1 MPSCLCEKYLMWCNK
16 IMNKEFENILD
27 DCLER
32 LIVRGK
38 TVEDCLNAYPQQ
50 ADALKPLLQT
60 ALLAKKATGI
70 EPHPEFKARARYQFH
85 IALQE
90 AATKKDRFLSKWR
103 FRWATALAAILVM
116 LMASGGLVVAAG
128 TSMPD
133 SPLYWVK
140 LAVEQM
146 QINLTFSD
154 MGKANLYAEFADRRF
169 SEIMHMAQKGDA
181 SQVVAGTNL
190 LNDQLAMITN
200 LTTDA
205 DKTWQDNRT
214 LSEDEQSA
222 LESDETL
229 TTSAGATLKPPAVA
243 VTPLPALS
251 TDSVFQDSMAEEGET
266 SELLSRLL
274 QDGINNSAAL
284 RDSLTTAPES
294 VQSALLEAIKV
305 LEAGYSNA
313 IIAILSV
320 NR

>member
-1 MPSCLCEKYLMWCNK
+1 MPSCLCEKYLTRCNK

-32 LIVRGK
+32 LVVRGE

-60 ALLAKKATGI
+60 ALLTKNATVI
-70 EPHPEFKARARYQFH
+70 EPRPEFKASARYQFR

-90 AATKKDRFLSKWR
+90 TTTNKNRFLSTWR
-103 FRWATALAAILVM
+103 FRWATALTAILVM
-116 LMASGGLVVAAG
+116 LMASGGLVIAAG

-133 SPLYWVK
+133 SPLYSVK

-154 MGKANLYAEFADRRF
+154 LGKANLYARFANRRV

-190 LNDQLAMITN
+190 LGNQLAIIVN

-205 DKTWQDNRT
+205 DKTWQDNRV
-214 LSEDEQSA
+214 LNEGGLSA
-222 LESDETL
+222 LESDEPL
-229 TTSAGATLKPPAVA
+229 TKTPGLALQPPAPVL
-243 VTPLPALS
+243 TLPPALS
-251 TDSVFQDSMAEEGET
+251 TDAVLQDSMAEEGEA
-266 SELLSRLL
+266 SELLSLL
-274 QDGINNSAAL
+274 LHDGVKNSAAL
-284 RDSLTTAPES
+284 RDFLTIVPES
-294 VQSALLEAIKV
+294 VQSALLEAIAV

-313 IIAILSV
+313 ISAISE
-320 NR
+320 

>member
-1 MPSCLCEKYLMWCNK
+1 
-16 IMNKEFENILD
+16 MNKEFENILD

-32 LIVRGK
+32 LVVRGE

-60 ALLAKKATGI
+60 ALLTKNATVI
-70 EPHPEFKARARYQFH
+70 EPRPEFKASARYQFR

-90 AATKKDRFLSKWR
+90 TTTNKNRFLSTWR
-103 FRWATALAAILVM
+103 FRWATALTSILVM

-133 SPLYWVK
+133 SPLYSVK

-154 MGKANLYAEFADRRF
+154 LGKANLYAKFADRRV

-190 LNDQLAMITN
+190 LNYQLTMIAN

-205 DKTWQDNRT
+205 AKTRQDNSV
-214 LSEDEQSA
+214 LNEDGQSA
-222 LESDETL
+222 LESDEPLIKTPGLALQPPGPVLTL
-229 TTSAGATLKPPAVA
+229 P
-243 VTPLPALS
+243 PALS
-251 TDSVFQDSMAEEGET
+251 TDAVLQDSMAEEGET
-266 SELLSRLL
+266 SELLSLLL
-274 QDGINNSAAL
+274 QDGVKNSAVL
-284 RDSLTTAPES
+284 RDFLTTVPES
-294 VQSALLEAIKV
+294 VQSALLAAIEV
-305 LEAGYSNA
+305 LEAGYFNA
-313 IIAILSV
+313 ISAILSV

>member
-1 MPSCLCEKYLMWCNK
+1 
-16 IMNKEFENILD
+16 MNKEFENILD

-32 LIVRGK
+32 LVVRGE

-60 ALLAKKATGI
+60 ALLTKNATGI
-70 EPHPEFKARARYQFH
+70 EPRPEFKASARYQFR

-90 AATKKDRFLSKWR
+90 TTTNKNRFLSTWR
-103 FRWATALAAILVM
+103 FRWATALTAILVM

-133 SPLYWVK
+133 SPLYSVK

-154 MGKANLYAEFADRRF
+154 LGKANLYAKFADRRV

-190 LNDQLAMITN
+190 LGDQLAMIAN

-205 DKTWQDNRT
+205 DKTWQDNRV
-214 LSEDEQSA
+214 LIEDGQSA
-222 LESDETL
+222 LESDESL
-229 TTSAGATLKPPAVA
+229 TKTPGLALQPPAPVL
-243 VTPLPALS
+243 TLPPALS
-251 TDSVFQDSMAEEGET
+251 TDVVFQDSMAEEGET
-266 SELLSRLL
+266 SELLSLLL
-274 QDGINNSAAL
+274 QDGVKNSAAL
-284 RDSLTTAPES
+284 RDFLTIVPES
-294 VQSALLEAIKV
+294 VQSALLEAIAV

-313 IIAILSV
+313 ISAIIE
-320 NR
+320 

>member
-1 MPSCLCEKYLMWCNK
+1 
-16 IMNKEFENILD
+16 MNKEFENILD

-32 LIVRGK
+32 LVVRGE

-60 ALLAKKATGI
+60 ALLTKNATVI
-70 EPHPEFKARARYQFH
+70 EPRPEFKASARYQFR

-90 AATKKDRFLSKWR
+90 TTTNKNRFLSTWR
-103 FRWATALAAILVM
+103 FRWATALTAILVM
-116 LMASGGLVVAAG
+116 LMASGGLVIAAG

-133 SPLYWVK
+133 SPLYSVK

-154 MGKANLYAEFADRRF
+154 LGKANLYARFANRRV

-190 LNDQLAMITN
+190 LGNQLAIIVN

-205 DKTWQDNRT
+205 DKTWQDNRV
-214 LSEDEQSA
+214 LIEGEQSA
-222 LESDETL
+222 LESDEPLTKTPGLAIQPPEPVITL
-229 TTSAGATLKPPAVA
+229 PP
-243 VTPLPALS
+243 TLS
-251 TDSVFQDSMAEEGET
+251 TDAVFQDSMVEEGEA
-266 SELLSRLL
+266 SELLSLL
-274 QDGINNSAAL
+274 LHDGVKNSAAL
-284 RDSLTTAPES
+284 RDFLTTVPES
-294 VQSALLEAIKV
+294 VQSALLEAIAV

-313 IIAILSV
+313 ISAISE
-320 NR
+320 

>member
-32 LIVRGK
+32 LVVRGE

-50 ADALKPLLQT
+50 ADALKSLLQT
-60 ALLAKKATGI
+60 ALLTKNATVI
-70 EPHPEFKARARYQFH
+70 EPRSEFKASARYQFR

-90 AATKKDRFLSKWR
+90 ATTNKNRFLSTWR
-103 FRWATALAAILVM
+103 FRWATALTAILVM

-133 SPLYWVK
+133 NPLYSVK

-154 MGKANLYAEFADRRF
+154 LGKANLYARFADRRV
-169 SEIMHMAQKGDA
+169 SEIIHMAQKGDA

-190 LNDQLAMITN
+190 LGYQLAMIAN

-205 DKTWQDNRT
+205 DKTWQDNRGI
-214 LSEDEQSA
+214 SEDGQPS
-222 LESDETL
+222 LESDEPLTKTPGLALQPPEPALTL
-229 TTSAGATLKPPAVA
+229 P
-243 VTPLPALS
+243 PALS
-251 TDSVFQDSMAEEGET
+251 TDAVFQDSLAEEGEA
-266 SELLSRLL
+266 SELLSLLL
-274 QDGINNSAAL
+274 QDGVKNSAAL
-284 RDSLTTAPES
+284 RDSLATMPES
-294 VQSALLEAIKV
+294 VQSALLEAIEV
-305 LEAGYSNA
+305 LEAGYINSLNA
-313 IIAILSV
+313 IIE
-320 NR
+320 

>member
-1 MPSCLCEKYLMWCNK
+1 MPSCLCEKYLTRCNK

-32 LIVRGK
+32 LVVRGE

-60 ALLAKKATGI
+60 ALLTKNATVI
-70 EPHPEFKARARYQFH
+70 EPRPEFKASARYQFR

-90 AATKKDRFLSKWR
+90 TTTNKNRFLSTWR
-103 FRWATALAAILVM
+103 FRWATALTAILVM
-116 LMASGGLVVAAG
+116 LMASGGLVIAAG

-133 SPLYWVK
+133 SPLYSVK

-154 MGKANLYAEFADRRF
+154 LGKANLYARFANRRV

-190 LNDQLAMITN
+190 LGNQLAIIVN

-205 DKTWQDNRT
+205 DKTWQDNRV
-214 LSEDEQSA
+214 LIEGEQSA
-222 LESDETL
+222 LESDEPLTKTPGLAIQPPEPVITL
-229 TTSAGATLKPPAVA
+229 PP
-243 VTPLPALS
+243 TLS
-251 TDSVFQDSMAEEGET
+251 TDAVFQDSMVEEGEA
-266 SELLSRLL
+266 SELLSLL
-274 QDGINNSAAL
+274 LHDGVKNSAAL
-284 RDSLTTAPES
+284 RDFLTTVPES
-294 VQSALLEAIKV
+294 VQSALLEAIAV

-313 IIAILSV
+313 ISAISE
-320 NR
+320 

>member
-1 MPSCLCEKYLMWCNK
+1 
-16 IMNKEFENILD
+16 MNKEFENILD

-32 LIVRGK
+32 LVVRGE

-60 ALLAKKATGI
+60 ALLTKNATGI
-70 EPHPEFKARARYQFH
+70 EPRPEFKASARYQFR

-90 AATKKDRFLSKWR
+90 TTTNKNRFLSTWR
-103 FRWATALAAILVM
+103 FRWVTALTSILVM

-133 SPLYWVK
+133 SPLYSVK

-146 QINLTFSD
+146 QINLTFSNL
-154 MGKANLYAEFADRRF
+154 GKANLYASFADRRV

-190 LNDQLAMITN
+190 LGDQLAMIAN

-205 DKTWQDNRT
+205 DKTWQDNRV
-214 LSEDEQSA
+214 LIEDGQSA
-222 LESDETL
+222 LESDESL
-229 TTSAGATLKPPAVA
+229 TKTPGLALQPPAPVL
-243 VTPLPALS
+243 TLPPALS
-251 TDSVFQDSMAEEGET
+251 TDVVFQDSMAEEGET
-266 SELLSRLL
+266 SELLSLLL
-274 QDGINNSAAL
+274 QDGVKNSAAL
-284 RDSLTTAPES
+284 RDFLTIVPES
-294 VQSALLEAIKV
+294 VQSALLEAIAV

-313 IIAILSV
+313 ISAIIE
-320 NR
+320 